1 MMKLGIVS
9 DTHMPRSAKTLPKAL
24 TKGLQ
29 GVDLILHAGDWQ
41 SMWVYD
47 ELSLLAPVEG
57 VAGNTDGWDIVDRF
71 GQRKLL
77 KLGEWTVGVI
87 HGDGFGK
94 TTEMRAYEAFQGE
107 AVDLIIFGHSHIPLN
122 VRHGEVLLF
131 NPGSPTDKRR
141 QPQYSFGLITLG
153 QSIEA
158 EHVFFDDKS

>member
-1 MMKLGIVS
+1 MKLGIVS

-24 TKGLQ
+24 VEGFQ
-29 GVDLILHAGDWQ
+29 GVDKILHAGDWQ

-47 ELSLLAPVEG
+47 ELSLIAPVEG

-71 GQRKLL
+71 GQKKILNL
-77 KLGEWTVGVI
+77 NGWTIGLI
-87 HGDGFGK
+87 HGDGISQ
-94 TTEMRAYEAFQGE
+94 TTEKRAYNAFQGE
-107 AVDLIIFGHSHIPLN
+107 GVDLIVFGHSHIPLN
-122 VRHGEVLLF
+122 VEYGGVILF

-153 QSIEA
+153 ETIQA